1 MPKNF
6 LRLLGTLACVAF
18 VYPAI
23 GSQVVSQVD
32 LEACFGLPGEDMQL
46 ACYRALTVRSRTL
59 TAVPSAPVPSE
70 LADNLP
76 TDNLP
81 TDNLPTD
88 NLPTDNVPANN
99 APALVSAPVARAP
112 GLPATPPQID
122 DGFGKEYLDSDSDEP
137 EQANRTATIVN
148 VEKHS
153 HGTLYFYMD
162 NGQIWRQIEPRFFPY
177 PKNTAFQVEIDQ
189 GVMGD
194 YRLQVEGKGQKTR
207 IRRVK

>member
-153 HGTLYFYMD
+153 HGTLYFYRTMARSGARL
-162 NGQIWRQIEPRFFPY
+162 NPGSFP
-177 PKNTAFQVEIDQ
+177 TRRTRHF
-189 GVMGD
+189 
-194 YRLQVEGKGQKTR
+194 RLRSTR
-207 IRRVK
+207 V